1 MIAAMRMTTFWNAIE
16 DLIGAA
22 TSQREWAEMLGAEWG
37 PAATLLR
44 HADKTAEDLV
54 CRNGCIDGYMRR
66 VVRLTDG
73 RLRAEC
79 GNPSPICESVF
90 LDGDEVKILAL
101 DPQKLAK
108 TLGRALRLV
117 GEADKA
123 RLGHTAYLGRYE
135 LSAGRGFPVFL
146 YLPQHVFGFEVEA
159 FDPIGAAPAG
169 PRLVLVPTR
178 RCIGSRDIKRLERH
192 QATIMTLDE
201 TFQWDSR
208 RGPSLIGDPASLF
221 APLIGTLQGAEQV
234 RPPAITLPSQ
244 TPWSAISIDFDNAE
258 LATLRGP
265 GVQRS
270 FSPADLDMADKRNGR
285 ARQPWLWLRNF
296 AVYGGRMPTGDSR
309 VQKHKQFVSEKLMAF
324 TGLDTDPINDDDGY
338 YIAKFKLSGDG
349 LKQGRHGTA
358 REDFVDDD

>member
-1 MIAAMRMTTFWNAIE
+1 MRMTTFWNAIE

-44 HADKTAEDLV
+44 PTDKRAEELV
-54 CRNGCIDGYMRR
+54 CRKGCVDGCMRR
-66 VVRLTDG
+66 VVSLIDG

-79 GNPSPICESVF
+79 GNPSPICDSVI
-90 LDGDEVKILAL
+90 LDEAEVNILAL

-108 TLGRALRLV
+108 TLGRALNLV

-146 YLPQHVFGFEVEA
+146 YLPQHVFGNDAEA
-159 FDPIGAAPAG
+159 FDPIGTAPAG

-178 RCIGSRDIKRLERH
+178 RCMGSRDIKRLERH

-208 RGPSLIGDPASLF
+208 RGPSLIGDPATLF
-221 APLIGTLQGAEQV
+221 APLIGTLQVAAQGK
-234 RPPAITLPSQ
+234 PPAITLPSQ

-285 ARQPWLWLRNF
+285 ARQPWIWLRTL
-296 AVYGGRMPTGDSR
+296 AVRAGRMPTGKSSA
-309 VQKHKQFVSEKLMAF
+309 QKHKQFVSEKLMAF
-324 TGLDTDPINDDDGY
+324 TGLSTDPIEDDEGD
-338 YIAKFKLSGDG
+338 YIAKFKITGAG
-349 LKQGRHGTA
+349 LKQGKSGASR
-358 REDFVDDD
+358 RNFVDDD